1 MGQDK
6 KTINGLLKYMR
17 DKKDISING
26 SKEKKQ
32 LMNIGYFHGYKGYRF
47 VRNPE
52 QELKYNDFS
61 ELMAVYEFDMHIKS
75 ILYPYIMSIETAFKS
90 HAIETCIE
98 LCSNDF
104 VEIYDKL
111 LNKYTKYNTDLK
123 KYKHSLKLK
132 HKIRNIVYTSISEQ
146 YSRES
151 QEGQE
156 DTNKMITHYQ
166 HQGKPVPIW
175 ALLEILTLGQFGIF
189 VETMDDNTSIKLAE
203 NLKLYYSNIDQNGRI
218 IEMLVYFLT
227 DLRNAIAHNSV
238 VFDCRFIKSN
248 PQMIKRF
255 VKEETGIEAEFKSFD
270 DFIALIVGLLL
281 KLEYSR
287 TEVKRLIRS
296 YVDNAEKLRAKV
308 PIEIYNKILGTETK
322 KKMEI
327 LLKL

>member
-6 KTINGLLKYMR
+6 KTINALLKYMR
-17 DKKDISING
+17 DIKDISING

-47 VRNPE
+47 VYDPK
-52 QELKYNDFS
+52 QQLKYNNFA
-61 ELMAVYEFDMHIKS
+61 ELMAVYEFDMQLKS

-98 LCSNDF
+98 LCSDDF

-111 LNKYTKYNTDLK
+111 LNKYTKYNADSK
-123 KYKHSLKLK
+123 DYKYSLKLK
-132 HKIRNIVYTSISEQ
+132 HKIRNIVYTSISER

-151 QEGQE
+151 QE
-156 DTNKMITHYQ
+156 DKNKMITHYQ

-175 ALLEILTLGQFGIF
+175 ALFEILTLGQFGIF
-189 VETMDDNTSIKLAE
+189 VETMDDNTSIRLAE
-203 NLKLYYSNIDQNGRI
+203 NLNLHYSNIDQNGRL
-218 IEMLVYFLT
+218 IETMVYFLT
-227 DLRNAIAHNSV
+227 DLRNAVAHNSV
-238 VFDCRFIKSN
+238 VFECRFMKSN
-248 PQMIKRF
+248 PPKRIKRF
-255 VKEETGIEAEFKSFD
+255 VKEETEIEAEFKSFD

-281 KLEYSR
+281 KLQYSK

-296 YVDNAEKLRAKV
+296 FGDNAERLRAKV

-322 KKMEI
+322 KKMST